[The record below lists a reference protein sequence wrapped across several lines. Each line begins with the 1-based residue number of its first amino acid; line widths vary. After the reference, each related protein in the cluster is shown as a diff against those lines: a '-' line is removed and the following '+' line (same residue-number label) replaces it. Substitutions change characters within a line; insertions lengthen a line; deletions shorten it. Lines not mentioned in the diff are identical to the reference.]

1 MKILS
6 KTFAVSLCSAIM
18 LGVVGVPGALAQS
31 STSPSNSSSSST
43 SSLRTSVATATS
55 GLTYVVAMNDSLSA
69 IASKAKVKFNDLLA
83 VNGFKATSV
92 ILPGQVIKLPDSA
105 VVNAASA
112 TSTPV
117 AAAPSVASGST
128 YTVVKNDSLGGIALK
143 AKVSLSSFLAVNG
156 FKKTSVIVPGQIV
169 KLPDSAVV
177 NAASATSTPVAAAPS
192 VASGSTYTV
201 VKNDS
206 LSGIALKAKVSLSSF
221 LAVNGF
227 KKTSVI
233 VPGQIVKLPKGAVI
247 NAAPAMST
255 PVAAAPSVASGSTYT
270 VVKNDS
276 LSGIALKAKV
286 SLSSFLAVN
295 GFKKTSVIVPGQ
307 IVKLPEDAKVIAKLT
322 PATDAP
328 SAPYSRL
335 QVVLDFA
342 KAQIGKPYEFGKAG
356 PTSYD
361 CSGLTLKAFA
371 QVKVSLPHQSFLQ
384 SRLGTAVDWKSS
396 AIQAGD
402 LVFTFSSM
410 NMSQISHVGIAISS
424 TQWIEAP
431 YTGGVVRISS
441 LPSASKIQAVRRVL

>member
-169 KLPDSAVV
+169 KLPKGAVI

-206 LSGIALKAKVSLSSF
+206 LGGIALKAKVSLSSF

-233 VPGQIVKLPKGAVI
+233 VPGQIVKLPKGA
-247 NAAPAMST
+247 
-255 PVAAAPSVASGSTYT
+255 
-270 VVKNDS
+270 
-276 LSGIALKAKV
+276 
-286 SLSSFLAVN
+286 
-295 GFKKTSVIVPGQ
+295 
-307 IVKLPEDAKVIAKLT
+307 KVIAKLT
-322 PATDAP
+322 PATAAP
-328 SAPYSRL
+328 SAPHSRL